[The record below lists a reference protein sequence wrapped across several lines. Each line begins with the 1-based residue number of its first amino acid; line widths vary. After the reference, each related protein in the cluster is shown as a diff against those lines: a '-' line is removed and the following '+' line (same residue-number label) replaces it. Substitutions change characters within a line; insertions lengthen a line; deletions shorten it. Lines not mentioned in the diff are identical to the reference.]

1 MATVPGNFRRSV
13 ERLPQKV
20 RSGLLAL
27 GCLAVLFVFFSPPFA
42 AWRAWA
48 RAPEIGFLPETR
60 RGVAVLEQAKAL
72 GAPVV
77 DPLHSAIQWRLLFP
91 AVARGLGLPAWAL
104 FGFAHVGALLA
115 LWFLIE
121 HAKARGAT
129 WGEAAF
135 VALLAGAGAWFFA
148 ATGWLGYYD
157 SWVVLGLLAVAFA
170 ARREWGWL
178 ACLAVPWIDE
188 RFVLAVPLALLC
200 RQLDG
205 DDARRE
211 NWKSEWGMPLALCAA
226 FAVVRLAVL
235 PGSAAN
241 ATVSGY
247 LAWLDFSKTPWTQFV
262 WGVWEGWRM
271 GWVLIAVAV
280 WAVAQRR
287 GTTTAL
293 ALGAVSAAVLLVGLL
308 TAQDF
313 GRSMMLLAPLV
324 GLGAGA
330 WGGVTW
336 PGKRSAL
343 VGLAGAALVLPAH
356 QVMSDA
362 AMPVMTLNH
371 ELGARREPPPRLSPA
386 AYELSGVVEMERGN
400 PQKAEIALTI
410 AIKLDERP
418 TSACKHRGLLYASAQ
433 RWSEARQ
440 DFRTWAE
447 NDERD
452 PDAWLLVAQAE
463 AALGN
468 TAEARV
474 ELQRA
479 LGLASK
485 EWVARPDVARFRA
498 RLGM

>member
-1 MATVPGNFRRSV
+1 V

-20 RSGLLAL
+20 RSGLIAL

-42 AWRAWA
+42 AWQAWS

-60 RGVAVLEQAKAL
+60 RGVAVLEQVKAL
-72 GAPVV
+72 GAPVA
-77 DPLHSAIQWRLLFP
+77 DPLHGAIQWRLLFP

-104 FGFAHVGALLA
+104 FALAHVGALIV
-115 LWFLIE
+115 LWFVVE
-121 HAKARGAT
+121 RAKACGAT
-129 WGEAAF
+129 GSEAAL
-135 VALLAGAGAWFFA
+135 VTLLAGAGAWFFA

-200 RQLDG
+200 RHLDG
-205 DDARRE
+205 DDARRKD
-211 NWKSEWGMPLALCAA
+211 WKMEWGVPLALSAT
-226 FAVVRLAVL
+226 FVVVRLAVL
-235 PGSAAN
+235 RGSVAN
-241 ATVSGY
+241 ATVGGY

-262 WGVWEGWRM
+262 WGAWEGWRL
-271 GWVLIAVAV
+271 GWVLIAVAL
-280 WAVAQRR
+280 WAVAQRH
-287 GTTTAL
+287 
-293 ALGAVSAAVLLVGLL
+293 GARAAVLLGAAGGAVGLVGLL

-330 WGGVTW
+330 WSAVTW
-336 PGKRSAL
+336 PRKARAL
-343 VGLAGAALVLPAH
+343 VALAGAALVLPAH

-371 ELGARREPPPRLSPA
+371 ELGARREPPPRMAPA
-386 AYELSGVVEMERGN
+386 TYELKGVEFMERGD
-400 PQKAEIALTI
+400 PRQAEIALTI

-418 TSACKHRGLLYASAQ
+418 TSACKHRGLLYAGAQ
-433 RWSEARQ
+433 RWTEALR
-440 DFRTWAE
+440 DFRAWAG
-447 NDERD
+447 NAPTD
-452 PDAWLLVAQAE
+452 PDAWFLVAQAE
-463 AALGN
+463 AASGN
-468 TAEARV
+468 AARARE

-479 LGLASK
+479 LGLGSK
-485 EWVARPDVARFRA
+485 EWAARPDVARFRT
-498 RLGM
+498 RLGL